1 VGRFGMRSTGVP
13 GVFADLPTEGYRRLS
28 RRVIEQALRDV
39 VRLNES
45 ASDRRSA
52 CAFLCGS
59 PMLEMWC
66 ELAQLDPAKIAAHA
80 ERLMDGRGARP

>member
-1 VGRFGMRSTGVP
+1 
-13 GVFADLPTEGYRRLS
+13 
-28 RRVIEQALRDV
+28 LRDV